1 MKLLLIIDKPYHNE
15 LKDYLISLKGIND
28 VKISNDNYLEVNINY
43 DNKIIDDKIILKE
56 IYLFLDIYNINKEI
70 PSLLG
75 FNKYKDNVSKYET
88 TIKDACCEYCLMG
101 FIEDL
106 YEKDGIISVKTNY
119 HINLW
124 NIKIN
129 ISYDNSIISKE
140 EIDKLIQ
147 EY

>member
-28 VKISNDNYLEVNINY
+28 VKINNDNYLEVNINY

-75 FNKYKDNVSKYET
+75 FNKS
-88 TIKDACCEYCLMG
+88 
-101 FIEDL
+101 
-106 YEKDGIISVKTNY
+106 
-119 HINLW
+119 H
-124 NIKIN
+124 
-129 ISYDNSIISKE
+129 
-140 EIDKLIQ
+140 
-147 EY
+147 

>member
-28 VKISNDNYLEVNINY
+28 VKINNDNYLEVNINY

-75 FNKYKDNVSKYET
+75 FNKYKDNVTKYET
-88 TIKDACCEYCLMG
+88 TIKDACCEYCLIR

-119 HINLW
+119 HIDLW

>member
-28 VKISNDNYLEVNINY
+28 VKINNDNYLEVNINY

-75 FNKYKDNVSKYET
+75 S
-88 TIKDACCEYCLMG
+88 I
-101 FIEDL
+101 
-106 YEKDGIISVKTNY
+106 
-119 HINLW
+119 
-124 NIKIN
+124 NIKIM
-129 ISYDNSIISKE
+129 
-140 EIDKLIQ
+140 
-147 EY
+147 

>member
-1 MKLLLIIDKPYHNE
+1 MKLLLIIDKPFHKE
-15 LKDYLISLKGIND
+15 LKDYLMSLKGIND
-28 VKISNDNYLEVNINY
+28 VKIDNDNYLEVNINY
-43 DNKIIDDKIILKE
+43 DDKIIDDKIILKE
-56 IYLFLDIYNINKEI
+56 IYLFLDTYNINKEI

-75 FNKYKDNVSKYET
+75 FNKCKDNVAKYET

-101 FIEDL
+101 FIVDL

-119 HINLW
+119 HIDLW

-140 EIDKLIQ
+140 KIDKLIQ

>member
-1 MKLLLIIDKPYHNE
+1 M
-15 LKDYLISLKGIND
+15 
-28 VKISNDNYLEVNINY
+28 NINY

-75 FNKYKDNVSKYET
+75 FNKYKDNVTKYEA

-119 HINLW
+119 HIDLW

>member
-1 MKLLLIIDKPYHNE
+1 M
-15 LKDYLISLKGIND
+15 
-28 VKISNDNYLEVNINY
+28 NINY

-56 IYLFLDIYNINKEI
+56 IYLFLDIHNINKEI

-75 FNKYKDNVSKYET
+75 FNKYKDNVTKYET
-88 TIKDACCEYCLMG
+88 TIKDACYEYCLMG
-101 FIEDL
+101 VIEDL
-106 YEKDGIISVKTNY
+106 YEKDGIISFKTNY
-119 HINLW
+119 HIDLW

-129 ISYDNSIISKE
+129 IFYDNSIISKE